1 MGFLVSSTAALAAAH
16 ASWEGAGAEES
27 GRVVPAETKP
37 EDMVVWVVVVL
48 VGWGRRWVGVISQG
62 WIAAGAAEPHT
73 GWVVGVGSNRGICKF
88 VPIDFI
94 AVLNRGF
101 T

>member
-48 VGWGRRWVGVISQG
+48 AGWGRRWVGVISQG
-62 WIAAGAAEPHT
+62 WVAAGAAEPHA
-73 GWVVGVGSNRGICKF
+73 GGLPNRGICKF